1 MDFGF
6 LVDYPRVL
14 LDAALLTIA
23 LSLAALV
30 GGGILGL
37 LVALARLLGGRVVD
51 TVLGLVVDVIRGTP
65 LLVQLMVW
73 YLGPALVRIEVGDT
87 DIRLELSPFAAAA
100 IGLSVNAA
108 AFISEIIRGAI
119 RSLPAGQREAT
130 AAIGLTRR
138 YSVRAIE
145 LPQAAPIM
153 FPALVSFYLG
163 LIKDTSV
170 AYIVGLH
177 ELLRTGQ
184 LIADFE
190 RRPLEIYLTIGLVY
204 FTLCFPLSRL
214 AARLERRHRSSGLVQ
229 ERLFI

>member
-1 MDFGF
+1 MDFSF

-14 LDAALLTIA
+14 LEAALLTIA

-30 GGGILGL
+30 GGGTLGL
-37 LVALARLLGGRVVD
+37 LVAIIRVLSGRIVN

-73 YLGPALVRIEVGDT
+73 YLGSALVRVEIGDM
-87 DIRLELSPFAAAA
+87 DIRLGLSPFAAAA

-119 RSLPAGQREAT
+119 RSLPAGQREAA
-130 AAIGLTRR
+130 AAIGLSRS
-138 YSVRAIE
+138 YSLRTIE
-145 LPQAAPIM
+145 LPQAAPVM

-177 ELLRTGQ
+177 ELLRNGQ

-214 AARLERRHRSSGLVQ
+214 AARLERRHRSSGMVQ